1 MYKLKKAIKDYLNQH
16 PEVKRR
22 VLKLLFKRKPYET
35 RLRSIFWLITI
46 MPKYFRRGICLSAR
60 LDLVPFNV
68 FRFGKYAKLEKNV
81 VVNNGMGDVII
92 EDEVQIGIGCVLIG
106 PVKIGK
112 YSGLSQYV
120 RLLGMHH
127 GIDPIV
133 PHHHLPCQTAP
144 IELGE
149 DVFIGTGTVV
159 MGKKNGE
166 PLKLG
171 DYCRIGANSVV
182 MQDIPPYSI
191 AVGNPARVV
200 RKWDFTRN
208 EWVKSPPISGEII
221 SPELTA
227 PLKQLKSNYW

>member
-1 MYKLKKAIKDYLNQH
+1 MYKLKKDIKNYLDLH
-16 PEVKRR
+16 PNVKRR
-22 VLKLLFKRKPYET
+22 VLSLLFKRKPYQT
-35 RLRSIFWLITI
+35 RLKGIFWLITI
-46 MPKYFRRGICLSAR
+46 LPKHIRYGIYLSTR
-60 LDLVPFNV
+60 LDLVPFNK

-92 EDEVQIGIGCVLIG
+92 EDEVQVGIGCVLIG

-127 GIDPIV
+127 GIDPIA
-133 PHHHLPCQTAP
+133 PHHHLPCSTAP
-144 IELGE
+144 IVLGE

-166 PLKLG
+166 TLTLG

-182 MQDIPPYSI
+182 MDDIPPYSI
-191 AVGNPARVV
+191 AVGNPAKVV
-200 RKWDFTRN
+200 RKWDFTHN
-208 EWVKSPPISGEII
+208 KWVKVSDKPVMEI
-221 SPELTA
+221 SPDLVA
-227 PLKQLKSNYW
+227 PLK

>member
-1 MYKLKKAIKDYLNQH
+1 MSKLKKAIKDYLDTH
-16 PEVKRR
+16 PSAKQRFLK
-22 VLKLLFKRKPYET
+22 VLFRRKPYQT
-35 RLRSIFWLITI
+35 RLKGIFWLVTI
-46 MPKYFRRGICLSAR
+46 LPKYFMRGICLSAR
-60 LDLVPFNV
+60 LDLVPFNK

-92 EDEVQIGIGCVLIG
+92 EDEVQVGIGCVLIG
-106 PVKIGK
+106 PIKIGK

-127 GIDPIV
+127 GIDPIA
-133 PHHHLPCQTAP
+133 PHHHLPCDTAP

-182 MQDIPPYSI
+182 MEDIPPYSI

-200 RKWDFTRN
+200 RKWDFSQNR
-208 EWVKSPPISGEII
+208 WVKPY
-221 SPELTA
+221 PETGVEEFPDLTA
-227 PLKQLKSNYW
+227 PLKQRN

>member
-1 MYKLKKAIKDYLNQH
+1 MLDTIKKSIKQKVESDPVFKQRML
-16 PEVKRR
+16 R
-22 VLKLLFKRKPYET
+22 LLFKRKPYQT
-35 RLRSIFWLITI
+35 KVKGIIWLFTI
-46 MPKYFRRGICLSAR
+46 LPRYFKRGVSWSAR
-60 LDLVPFNV
+60 LDLVPFNA
-68 FRFGKYAKLEKNV
+68 FRMGKHAKLDKDV

-92 EDEVQIGIGCVLIG
+92 EDEAQIGIGSVIIG

-127 GIDPIV
+127 GMDPHT
-133 PHHHLPCQTAP
+133 PHHHLPCSKAP

-182 MQDIPPYSI
+182 MDDIPPYSV

-200 RKWDFTRN
+200 RTWDHAN
-208 EWVKSPPISGEII
+208 QQWVKGGNKKDESMKIDEIAY
-221 SPELTA
+221 EMRA
-227 PLKQLKSNYW
+227 N

>member
-1 MYKLKKAIKDYLNQH
+1 MPRLKKAIKDYVEAR
-16 PEVKRR
+16 PEMKQR
-22 VLKLLFKRKPYET
+22 VLRLLFKRKPYQT
-35 RLRSIFWLITI
+35 RVKGIFWLITI

-60 LDLVPFNV
+60 LDLVPFNA
-68 FRFGKYAKLEKNV
+68 FRFGRYAKLEKNV
-81 VVNNGMGDVII
+81 VVNNGMGDVLI

-106 PVKIGK
+106 PIKIGK

-127 GIDPIV
+127 GIEPIA
-133 PHHHLPCQTAP
+133 PHHHLPCDTAP

-182 MQDIPPYSI
+182 MDDIPAYSI

-200 RKWDFTRN
+200 RKWDFAEN
-208 EWVKSPPISGEII
+208 KWVKPSESVESQITPD
-221 SPELTA
+221 LTA
-227 PLKQLKSNYW
+227 PLQHH